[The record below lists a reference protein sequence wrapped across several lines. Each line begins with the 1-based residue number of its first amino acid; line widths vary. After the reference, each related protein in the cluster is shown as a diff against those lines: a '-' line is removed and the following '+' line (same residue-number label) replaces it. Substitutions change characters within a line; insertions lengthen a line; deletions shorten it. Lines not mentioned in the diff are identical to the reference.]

1 MKKDLNPP
9 VVKDV
14 AVAVV
19 KDKNDIQEDIWNVYI
34 INFQKDTIDEVL
46 VTSKGYLT
54 NLKGEETKTS
64 TLRHAMGSIASKEFA
79 IIEPIM
85 ENVFPLNN
93 EYWVS
98 YFKDG
103 RICDK
108 KFIFLAETIKEE
120 NLITIPVLNKQGVM
134 IK

>member
-1 MKKDLNPP
+1 MKKDINPP

-14 AVAVV
+14 AVAIV
-19 KDKNDIQEDIWNVYI
+19 KDKNDEGEDIWNAYI
-34 INFQKDTIDEVL
+34 INYKKVAINEVL

-54 NLKGEETKTS
+54 DVKGNETKTS
-64 TLRHAMGSIASKEFA
+64 TLRHAMGILQPNDFA

-85 ENVFPLNN
+85 ENVFALHN

-98 YFKDG
+98 FFSDNG
-103 RICDK
+103 LLDK
-108 KFIFLAETIKEE
+108 KFVFLAETIKEE
-120 NLITIPVLNKQGVM
+120 NLIDIPVLNKKGVM

>member
-1 MKKDLNPP
+1 MKKDINPP
-9 VVKDV
+9 KVKDV
-14 AVAVV
+14 AVAIV
-19 KDKNDIQEDIWNVYI
+19 KDKNDEGEDIWNAYI
-34 INFQKDTIDEVL
+34 INYKKEAINEVL

-54 NLKGEETKTS
+54 DVKGNETKTS
-64 TLRHAMGSIASKEFA
+64 TLRHAMGTLAPNDYA

-85 ENVFPLNN
+85 ENVFALHN

-98 YFKDG
+98 FFGDKG
-103 RICDK
+103 LLDK
-108 KFIFLAETIKEE
+108 KFVFLAETIKEE